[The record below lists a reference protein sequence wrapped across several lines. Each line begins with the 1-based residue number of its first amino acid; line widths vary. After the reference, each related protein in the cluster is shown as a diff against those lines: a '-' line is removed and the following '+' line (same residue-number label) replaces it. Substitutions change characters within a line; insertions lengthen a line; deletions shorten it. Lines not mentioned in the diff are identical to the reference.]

1 MSYWE
6 KMWIFISYIFSNLV
20 SVHRGIKVGFGFQII
35 GPFQTVF
42 VDVLGSV
49 TEFRVEGMYNR

>member
-1 MSYWE
+1 MRKNVNIY
-6 KMWIFISYIFSNLV
+6 MHIFSNLV
-20 SVHRGIKVGFGFQII
+20 TVHRGIKVGFGFQII